1 MVVYGAVYYVYVK
14 IKKHYIII
22 ATAVILL
29 AGLLVISNQTSE
41 NSAGYI
47 DTGKNSS
54 KNTPTV
60 FNKKQ
65 NSIDKPGSIWWIV
78 NKKRSLPSG
87 YAPSTIIAPNVTLR
101 LDKTTEEMKIR
112 SDIAT
117 NIEAMFTAANK
128 QGINLLFASGFRPQS
143 AQEVLYKSYI
153 AKDGQAAADRYSA
166 RPGTSEHQTGLAFD
180 VCVSGSSCDLD
191 VTFADTPA
199 GKWVAQ
205 NAHTFGF
212 IVRYPNGKEAIT
224 GYQYEPWHLRFVG
237 TNLADELR
245 KKNQTMEEFFSLTTK

>member
-1 MVVYGAVYYVYVK
+1 M
-14 IKKHYIII
+14 I
-22 ATAVILL
+22 ATAVVLL
-29 AGLLVISNQTSE
+29 IGLIAISNRSGE
-41 NSAGYI
+41 NSDDFMTI
-47 DTGKNSS
+47 GKSSS
-54 KNTPTV
+54 KNTSTV

-87 YAPSTIIAPNVTLR
+87 YAPSNIAAPNVTLR

-117 NIEAMFTAANK
+117 NIETMFIAANK
-128 QGINLLFASGFRPQS
+128 QGINLLFASGFRSQS
-143 AQEVLYKSYI
+143 SQDVLYKSYV

-180 VCVSGSSCDLD
+180 VCVSGTSCNLD
-191 VTFADTPA
+191 STFADTPA
-199 GKWVAQ
+199 GTWIAQ

-224 GYQYEPWHLRFVG
+224 GYQYEPWHLRYVG
-237 TNLADELR
+237 SNLANELR
-245 KKNQTMEEFFSLTTK
+245 KKNQTMEEFFGLAAK